1 MLQDSEL
8 LQGNSRLQ
16 RTPATVQEAQR
27 HQLTLCSPFR
37 SYRDLWE
44 TPFLDGLSERVG
56 PAPFRGVRLPL
67 TTNQLSF
74 GKQSIL
80 HMQGTCPIPPSHH
93 RVKRVEMK
101 SLTYFVSEFFFWR
114 TLMYTF
120 LRRQLLKLNQAS
132 WTSLKSSCCNLKYDS
147 SVHQNRRDMVAASEN
162 RTATVP
168 WDRTGFPHQNSLFGY
183 LIQLQVADQLLRQHL
198 WNLLLQ
204 DLLCFS
210 IGRAVESSSIKATSW
225 AVVWA

>member
-1 MLQDSEL
+1 M
-8 LQGNSRLQ
+8 GNSIFRRTEWKGWSCTIQ
-16 RTPATVQEAQR
+16 RSQTTSNYQPALLWKAKHFTHAR
-27 HQLTLCSPFR
+27 HMPYPSLSSSCKKGRDEKPDIFCFR
-37 SYRDLWE
+37 
-44 TPFLDGLSERVG
+44 V
-56 PAPFRGVRLPL
+56 
-67 TTNQLSF
+67 
-74 GKQSIL
+74 
-80 HMQGTCPIPPSHH
+80 
-93 RVKRVEMK
+93 
-101 SLTYFVSEFFFWR
+101 FFWR

-120 LRRQLLKLNQAS
+120 LRCQLLKLNQAS

-183 LIQLQVADQLLRQHL
+183 LIQLQVADQLLKQHL

-225 AVVWA
+225 AVVWVQYRDSKICDKTFLSKQVRWNILMSLITSI